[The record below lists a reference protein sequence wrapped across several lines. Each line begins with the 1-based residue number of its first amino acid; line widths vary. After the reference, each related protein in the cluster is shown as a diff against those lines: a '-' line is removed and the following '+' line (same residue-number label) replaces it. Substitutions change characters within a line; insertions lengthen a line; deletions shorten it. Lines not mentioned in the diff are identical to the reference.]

1 MFDFSSMKTRLVM
14 MISGVSLASTI
25 LIGGFFIFENV
36 RYNEA
41 SIASYRQDLESNV
54 ETQLKEETQVAVSI
68 LDEYNKKAQSGEMTV
83 DQAKKEAA
91 DRVRD
96 LRYDDGKGY
105 FWIDTKEGVNVVLL
119 GRDTE
124 GKSRIDAVDL
134 NGVHYIQE
142 MIKNGLQ
149 EGGGFTD
156 LQFAK
161 PGETQPLPKRN
172 YTVLFQ
178 PFNWVIGTGVWI
190 DDIDQAVAER
200 TEVYNAKLRSQ
211 ILTSLGV
218 MVVLQLIFIAFAR
231 YLGGSIAGPI
241 QKATER
247 VQVIG
252 TGDFTLSEQDAAE
265 LDELATRPDE
275 IGTMA
280 HAMKEMN
287 EKVRELMRDVAQTA
301 EYLAAASE
309 ELTSTADQAA
319 EVSQAIADSVVNVA
333 GACSEQFTDVE
344 TANDHTQKLTENMES
359 FRKTLR
365 MTSEKVDETSNVAEQ
380 GGKDVQTAVTSMQSI
395 ETNVSGIAKL
405 IESLGENSKEIGD
418 IVATISEIADQTNLL
433 ALNAAIE
440 AARAG
445 EHGRGFA
452 VVADEVRKL
461 AEQSQDAA
469 GEIASRIGKIQK
481 STEEAVT
488 AMHSGL
494 GEVMEGTKTVQSMG
508 SSFQGIVGMVG
519 EVATSAE
526 DMRSSVKVLTASIDE
541 ISNAI
546 TQINEKSRSVASEAQ
561 TVSASTE
568 EETASMH
575 EIAVAS
581 RKLAEQAQDLQNAI
595 AVFKI

>member
-14 MISGVSLASTI
+14 VISGVSLASTI

-241 QKATER
+241 QKVTER

-265 LDELATRPDE
+265 LEELAARPDE

-319 EVSQAIADSVVNVA
+319 EVSQSIADSVVNVA

-359 FRKTLR
+359 FRKTLH
-365 MTSEKVDETSNVAEQ
+365 MTSEKVDETSSVAEQ

-405 IESLGENSKEIGD
+405 IGSLGENSKEIGD

-461 AEQSQDAA
+461 AEQSQEAA

-494 GEVMEGTKTVQSMG
+494 GEVMEGTKTVQSTG

-519 EVATSAE
+519 EVATSAD

-546 TQINEKSRSVASEAQ
+546 AQINEKSRAVADEAQ

-575 EIAVAS
+575 EIADAS